1 MRVCPRDAAL
11 AAQIVCPMPEG
22 VTKSWHHWAI
32 RAGIARDISQGSW
45 PQIAAGFGRRSH
57 SVLISRYADWLE
69 FDWPTRLAWLK
80 LADEALLDI
89 RLNRQQ
95 NAAQS
100 CGAPAAWKP
109 SNPVC
114 AGLASG
120 SLRHKP
126 RRAFARGDGWLGN
139 GVCAIQTA
147 PSRRTNAKAFTTAQS
162 DGCAA

>member
-11 AAQIVCPMPEG
+11 AAQIACPLPEG

-57 SVLISRYADWLE
+57 SLLVVRYADWLE

-89 RLNRQQ
+89 RLTRRQ

-100 CGAPAAWKP
+100 CGAPAAGRP
-109 SNPVC
+109 SNAECVRH
-114 AGLASG
+114 AGGSPHRRPQLAYARGGGWPASG
-120 SLRHKP
+120 VS
-126 RRAFARGDGWLGN
+126 
-139 GVCAIQTA
+139 AIQRP
-147 PSRRTNAKAFTTAQS
+147 PSRHPRSREFTTAQS